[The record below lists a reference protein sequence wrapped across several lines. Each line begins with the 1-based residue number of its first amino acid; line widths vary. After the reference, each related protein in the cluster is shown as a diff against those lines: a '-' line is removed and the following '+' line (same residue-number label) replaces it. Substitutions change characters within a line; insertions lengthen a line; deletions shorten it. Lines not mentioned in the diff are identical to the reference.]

1 MMHLKKTVAVVLA
14 ILFAITPPAGVPFE
28 PVFAADSV
36 TVTTAVK
43 EGKVVRGEEV
53 VFSVALSDSV
63 SVKSMALDLGSAY
76 DHNLFEWVDGA
87 WSDEIEFSA
96 VTDVNAEYE
105 LASFMNQTA
114 IEAKGEVF
122 TLTLRVKDTALCG
135 EQGEVKVVSSGI
147 DGATAAGASVTV
159 SHKYANA
166 CAAACQVCDE
176 KRQEIEHEYESVCD
190 TTCNSCGATRTAPHS
205 FSGDGDEVC
214 DLCGEKRSV
223 SYTVTTAVS
232 EKVFS
237 RGDSVTVTVSLDK
250 ARQTKSFALDFL
262 TAYSHDAFEWVSG
275 DWAQSVKELNVLTDV
290 NAGSEAIFLAAGG
303 TEVPAGEIFTF
314 TLRVKNDASC
324 LKAYEIKVGA
334 TSIPNLT
341 LAGEEI
347 LLNHD
352 YSADCDPRCDVCEK
366 PRTASAE
373 HTYDNV
379 CDTACNLC
387 GTTRTV
393 SHDYEFSCSSVCG
406 ICGQIRVTNHT
417 YSNDW
422 DDFCDVCGE
431 TRDIA
436 RTLNTVLETDTAA
449 AGENVTVKITLTG
462 KMDTNAIGLD
472 FENAYDHDV
481 FEWVDGYW
489 SGAISFA
496 AFTEVNPGVDALF
509 LSAEEITIEGLLFTM
524 VLRVK
529 DTAKCGDTYSLQA
542 GGSALREAVLVGD
555 TLTLSHAYDNA
566 CDDSC
571 NVCGEIRP
579 VAGHSYDNS
588 CDTDCNACGAVR
600 EIQHT
605 YDNEGDEECN
615 VCGETRVVERTLTT
629 SIASS
634 ETSYGKELTVTVS
647 IDKAVKLRTFGLD
660 FVSAYDHDA
669 FEWVDGSWNDAIEEH
684 AAVSNVDPGNA
695 AVFLFSDAMEI
706 SGTLFTFTLRVK
718 KGNFCGN
725 SYEIKASCS
734 QLQNV
739 TLAGDTVAVV
749 HAIDGAC
756 DGFCEGCGL
765 TQVPTAD
772 HVYDHDGDE
781 ACNVCGEIRLAFYGT
796 SLSLQH
802 NFAINY
808 KVKKE
813 LAQKYTDF
821 RVVVEMNGATTEL
834 SEYTEDGTY
843 LSFRFKNI
851 APQKIGDSV
860 TATLYAKE
868 NGEEVKTNPY
878 VFGVKAYCEKA
889 LGIYSDDAY
898 AALRTLIV
906 DLLRYGAKAQVY
918 TGYKADTLSDAD
930 LTETQL
936 AWGTRGDPVLA
947 NHFVKDL
954 TVIENPA
961 ANWMGAGLVLDSAVT
976 LKLKFAAESVEGL
989 KVRIAIEDG
998 DTIDIDSAY
1007 FRYDP
1012 TEGVYVLHVNGLNAD
1027 QMSQK
1032 LELTVL
1038 DADGNAVS
1046 NTAQYSIESYAF
1058 EKQNS
1063 TIPGLADLVKA
1074 MMHYGNAAK
1083 AYGAR

>member
-14 ILFAITPPAGVPFE
+14 ILFAITPLAGVPFE

-43 EGKVVRGEEV
+43 EGRVVRGEEV
-53 VFSVALSDSV
+53 VFSVALSAPV

-76 DHNLFEWVDGA
+76 DHTLFEWVRGA

-96 VTDVNAEYE
+96 VTDINTEYE

-114 IEAKGEVF
+114 IETKGEVF

-135 EQGEVKVVSSGI
+135 EQGEVKVNAFGI
-147 DGATAAGASVTV
+147 DGATANGASVTV

-166 CAAACQVCDE
+166 CAGACEVCDE
-176 KRQEIEHEYESVCD
+176 SRQEIEHEYEGVCD

-205 FSGDGDEVC
+205 FSGDGDEIC
-214 DLCGEKRSV
+214 DLCDETRSV
-223 SYTVTTAVS
+223 SYTVTTSVS
-232 EKVFS
+232 ENELS
-237 RGDSVTVTVSLDK
+237 RGDSVTVAVSLDK

-262 TAYSHDAFEWVSG
+262 TSYSHDTFEWVSG

-290 NAGSEAIFLAAGG
+290 NAGSEAVFLAAGG
-303 TEVPAGEIFTF
+303 TEVPAGEIFRF
-314 TLRVKNDASC
+314 VLRVKDEASC

-347 LLNHD
+347 LLSHD

-366 PRTASAE
+366 PRTPSAE
-373 HTYDNV
+373 HTYDNA

-387 GTTRTV
+387 GTTRLV
-393 SHDYEFSCSSVCG
+393 SHDYEYSCSSVCTV
-406 ICGQIRVTNHT
+406 CGQIRVANHI

-422 DDFCDVCGE
+422 DDFCDICGE
-431 TRDIA
+431 TRDLA
-436 RTLNTVLETDTAA
+436 RTLNTVLETETASV
-449 AGENVTVKITLTG
+449 GETVTVKITLSG

-472 FENAYDHDV
+472 FENAYDHDA

-489 SGAISFA
+489 SGSISFA
-496 AFTEVNPGVDALF
+496 AFTEVNPGVDAIF

-529 DTAKCGDTYSLQA
+529 DTAECGDTFKLKV
-542 GGSALREAVLVGD
+542 GGSALREAVLVED
-555 TLTLSHAYDNA
+555 TLTLSHAYGNA
-566 CDDSC
+566 CDADC
-571 NVCGEIRP
+571 NLCGEIRET
-579 VAGHSYDNS
+579 AGHSYDNT
-588 CDTDCNACGAVR
+588 CDTDCNACGEVR
-600 EIQHT
+600 DIEHT

-634 ETSYGKELTVTVS
+634 EISYGKDLTVTVS
-647 IDKAVKLRTFGLD
+647 VDKAVKLRSFGLD
-660 FVSAYDHDA
+660 FATAYDHDA
-669 FEWVDGSWNDAIEEH
+669 FEWVDGSWNDAITEH
-684 AAVSNVDPGNA
+684 AVVSNVDPGNA
-695 AVFLFSDAMEI
+695 AVFLLSDAMEV
-706 SGTLFTFTLRVK
+706 SGALFTFKLRVK
-718 KGNFCGN
+718 TGDFCGN
-725 SYEIKASCS
+725 SYEIKASCT

-739 TLAGDTVAVV
+739 TLAGDAVVVV
-749 HAIDGAC
+749 HAIGGAC
-756 DGFCEGCGL
+756 DGLCEGCGE
-765 TQVPTAD
+765 TRVPTGE
-772 HVYDHDGDE
+772 HEYDHDGDE
-781 ACNVCGEIRLAFYGT
+781 ACNVCGALRLAFYGT

-813 LAQKYTDF
+813 LTQKYTDF
-821 RVVVEMNGATTEL
+821 YVVVEMNGATTEL
-834 SEYTEDGTY
+834 SDYTEDGAY

-930 LTETQL
+930 LTAAQL
-936 AWGTRGDPVLA
+936 AWGTQGDPVLA

-961 ANWMGAGLVLDSAVT
+961 VIWKGAGLVLDSAVT
-976 LKLKFAAESVEGL
+976 LKLKFAAESVDGL
-989 KVRIAIEDG
+989 KVRIAIENG
-998 DTIDIDSAY
+998 DTIEVNSAY
-1007 FRYDP
+1007 FRYDV
-1012 TEGVYVLHVNGLNAD
+1012 TEDVYVLHVNGLNAD

-1038 DADGNAVS
+1038 DADYNAVS
-1046 NTAQYSIESYAF
+1046 NTAQYSIESYAY

-1083 AYGAR
+1083 AYGAK